1 MNRKEYERILS
12 NAIENEKE
20 AQAFYGEVAK
30 KMTDPGL
37 QELFQKFVQEE
48 TRHQR
53 ILEGFRE
60 KASEH
65 LPFDETRDFKVA
77 ETVDEIPL
85 SADMKPADAFALAM
99 KKEEAAMKHYAQ
111 LAESCTD
118 PKQAELFQ
126 ELAAMER
133 DHKRKMEN
141 AFVETGFPEV
151 W

>member
-1 MNRKEYERILS
+1 MNPNEYERILS

-20 AQAFYGEVAK
+20 AQAFYGAVAK

-37 QELFQKFVQEE
+37 RELFEKFVEEE

-53 ILEGFRE
+53 ILEGFRA
-60 KASEH
+60 KAPKH
-65 LPFDETRDFKVA
+65 LPFEETRDYKVA
-77 ETVDEIPL
+77 ETVDDAPL
-85 SADMKPADAFALAM
+85 NTDMKPADAFALAM
-99 KKEEAAMKHYAQ
+99 KKEEAAMKHYTE
-111 LAESCTD
+111 LAEGCTD
-118 PKQAELFQ
+118 PEQSALFR

-133 DHKRKMEN
+133 DHKLKMEN